1 MKINRNQ
8 QVIYFVFGNT
18 IYADFEE
25 TSSFTSKV
33 IQSVCE
39 VRGKTTLSVFYD
51 QDFVDSQ
58 ASRAPSELIRALFI
72 CDAIT

>member
-1 MKINRNQ
+1 MKLRDPTRFSSVLSCEDLLIS
-8 QVIYFVFGNT
+8 YF
-18 IYADFEE
+18 I
-25 TSSFTSKV
+25 
-33 IQSVCE
+33 
-39 VRGKTTLSVFYD
+39 YD